1 VIGKVRRVLLRVAGA
16 VLGLEVIAM
25 VVGVPSS
32 EAGTFTIWTA
42 VIVAGYFLFPV
53 LGVIAGGLL
62 LISLLLMIGAA
73 IERRRTGADAP

>member
-1 VIGKVRRVLLRVAGA
+1 MGKVRRALLLVAGA
-16 VLGLEVIAM
+16 VLGLEVIAV
-25 VVGVPSS
+25 VVGVPSP
-32 EAGTFTIWTA
+32 EAGTFTSWTA